1 MQTGDLGAIRSD
13 VVDAQ
18 SELRELEMQPET
30 LSTSF
35 TVQKQKEELRKI
47 ISEGLKILE
56 VEGGGMQGIVPK
68 GSINFDKMLTPSSMS
83 MSSLQ
88 SAENATLLAKNATL
102 KSETFEG
109 GGSVA
114 VVNAVTNNDNKQASN
129 FFPMNVVERPQGFVK
144 DATNALLA

>member
-1 MQTGDLGAIRSD
+1 M
-13 VVDAQ
+13 
-18 SELRELEMQPET
+18 
-30 LSTSF
+30 
-35 TVQKQKEELRKI
+35 KKKKEELRKI

-102 KSETFEG
+102 RSETFEG